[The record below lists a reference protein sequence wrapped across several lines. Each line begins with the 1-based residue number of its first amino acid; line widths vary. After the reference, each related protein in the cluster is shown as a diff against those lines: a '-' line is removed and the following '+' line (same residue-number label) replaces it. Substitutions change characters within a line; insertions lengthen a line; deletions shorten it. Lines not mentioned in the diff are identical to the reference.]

1 MPKPN
6 KMTIK
11 LLCEEHTVDL
21 LVSISRL
28 DCWKIMRNSSAC
40 SLNCDISYAGCQLWC
55 TV

>member
-28 DCWKIMRNSSAC
+28 
-40 SLNCDISYAGCQLWC
+40 LEYYE
-55 TV
+55 